1 MFKNT
6 ISNAFG
12 CITRI
17 QFPKKIQTFINK
29 KYINHFGIDMS
40 NFKHHSEYKSLL
52 ELFTRRYVNFPNI
65 EEGFI
70 SPCDGVVFGMGTSVD
85 VDNKSKA
92 FSIKGKEYFIDDV
105 LLKKPFESFDF
116 LNIYLSPK
124 DYHNYHAPC
133 DMQIL
138 SLSYIPAD
146 LYSVSYKALL
156 KVPNLYA
163 KNERVILECKSGEKV
178 FFMVFVGALNV
189 GKMVFDFDESVQTN
203 AKNGSFYKE
212 YKNLFVKKADML
224 GRFELGSTILII
236 SKSNDI
242 KYNLENGDS
251 VKFGKQIADEL

>member
-1 MFKNT
+1 MLKNT

-12 CITRI
+12 CVAKIK
-17 QFPKKIQTFINK
+17 FPKKIQTYINK
-29 KYINHFGIDMS
+29 KYIDHFGIDMS
-40 NFKHHSEYKSLL
+40 NFKHHSEYESLL

-65 EEGFI
+65 EDGFI
-70 SPCDGVVFGMGTSVD
+70 SPCDGVVFGIGTSID
-85 VDNKSKA
+85 MDNKSKA
-92 FSIKGKEYFIDDV
+92 FSIKGKDYFIDDV

-116 LNIYLSPK
+116 VNIYLSPK

-133 DMQIL
+133 DMQIV

-146 LYSVSYKALL
+146 LYSVNYQTLL

-189 GKMVFDFDESVQTN
+189 GKMVFDFDKSVQTN
-203 AKNGSFYKE
+203 AKNGASYKV
-212 YKNLFVKKADML
+212 YKDLFVKKADML

-236 SKSNDI
+236 SKSGDI
-242 KYNLENGDS
+242 NYNLEYHDKLS
-251 VKFGKQIADEL
+251 FGKKIAQDL